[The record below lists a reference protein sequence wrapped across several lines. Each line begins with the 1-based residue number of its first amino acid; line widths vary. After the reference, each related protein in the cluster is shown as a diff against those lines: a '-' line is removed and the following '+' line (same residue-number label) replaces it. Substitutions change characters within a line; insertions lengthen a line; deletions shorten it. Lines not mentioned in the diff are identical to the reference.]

1 MQDADWGTWLN
12 FYSATASASAA
23 MTGLVFVGLSINL
36 ARVLAIPG
44 MVARCGEAIMLLGL
58 ALLVSL
64 KCLVPGQTLASLGWA
79 IGPIALSTWVLPVL
93 LQWWSFRKR
102 HFRHYAH
109 VLVRLGLHQSATLPM
124 IIASVLLA
132 NSHGDAR
139 YWLADGLLLTL
150 VGGMVSAWVLVVEI
164 VR

>member
-102 HFRHYAH
+102 HFRH
-109 VLVRLGLHQSATLPM
+109 
-124 IIASVLLA
+124 
-132 NSHGDAR
+132 
-139 YWLADGLLLTL
+139 
-150 VGGMVSAWVLVVEI
+150 
-164 VR
+164 